1 MKEPASASQS
11 GAEKLPTALVPTP
24 GPLTG
29 SGLRGDVP
37 GRPGARGEARGGFLS
52 VVPTSPGLF
61 LLTNE
66 PG

>member
-1 MKEPASASQS
+1 MKEPGRASQS
-11 GAEKLPTALVPTP
+11 GAEKLPAALVPTP

-29 SGLRGDVP
+29 GGLRGDAP

-52 VVPTSPGLF
+52 AVPTSPGLF